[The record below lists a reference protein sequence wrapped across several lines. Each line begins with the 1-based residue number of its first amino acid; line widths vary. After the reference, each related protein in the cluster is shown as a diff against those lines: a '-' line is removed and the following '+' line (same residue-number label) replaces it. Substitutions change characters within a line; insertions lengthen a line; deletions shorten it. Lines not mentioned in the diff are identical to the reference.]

1 VGANSDEA
9 AVLVAYSEIALKSE
23 PVRRRLERMLMDDI
37 RFMVER
43 RLSRRPLVSRSRGRI
58 VVKCVDPEVAAVT
71 CSKIFGVVKSMS
83 ALEANTDLE
92 SMVERSLRVAERA
105 LEPGDR
111 FAVRASRAGSHP
123 YTSQDVERRVG
134 SEILERLSDRGL
146 RVDLESPEETI
157 HVEARERVAYVYHR
171 VIEGVG
177 GFPYGS
183 QGRLVSLLS
192 GGIDSP
198 VAAWLMMRRGA
209 AVFPLFLD
217 QRPHVGDDYVS
228 RVESVAKR
236 LREYVPRT
244 EFYLCTIAM
253 GNIMGVIRDKCPAS
267 LRCVVCKRMMVR
279 IGCRVAEMEKVLG
292 LVTGESLGQVASQTL
307 PNLRLIDDVASLP
320 VYRPLIGMDK
330 EESVNL
336 AREIGTYELSTRR
349 VHGCSV
355 VPPRPA
361 TRAKVEEVVEAESR
375 MGVEALVEGAVS
387 SLKKTPL

>member
-1 VGANSDEA
+1 VGVNSDKS

-58 VVKCVDPEVAAVT
+58 VVKGVDPEVAAVA
-71 CSKIFGVVKSMS
+71 CSKTFGVVKSMP
-83 ALEANTDLE
+83 ALETSTDLE
-92 SMVERSLRVAERA
+92 SMVERSLQVAERA

-111 FAVRASRAGSHP
+111 FAVRASRAGSHS
-123 YTSQDVERRVG
+123 YTSQDVERKVG
-134 SEILERLSDRGL
+134 GEILRRLSDRKL
-146 RVDLESPEETI
+146 KVDLENPLKTI
-157 HVEARERVAYVYHR
+157 HVEAREKVAYVYDR
-171 VIEGVG
+171 VLRGVG
-177 GFPYGS
+177 GFPFGS

-209 AVFPLFLD
+209 AVVPLFMD
-217 QRPHVGDDYVS
+217 QRPHVGDDYAS
-228 RVESVAKR
+228 RVESVAGR
-236 LREYVPRT
+236 LREYVPRR
-244 EFYLCTIAM
+244 EFCLLAIEM
-253 GNIMGVIRDKCPAS
+253 GEIMSRIRERCPAR

-279 IGCRVAEMEKVLG
+279 IGCRVAMEERALG

-307 PNLRLIDDVASLP
+307 FNLRLIDEVASFP
-320 VYRPLIGMDK
+320 VFRPLIGMEK
-330 EESVNL
+330 EESVSL
-336 AREIGTYELSTRR
+336 AREIGTYEVSTTR

-361 TRAKVEEVVEAESR
+361 TRARVEEVVEAESEL
-375 MGVEALVEGAVS
+375 GVESLVDGAIS
-387 SLKKTPL
+387 TLRRIPL